1 MVLDE
6 RIQIPHY
13 AVGWGESCSAKLGV
27 QCSYGGSILERELKG
42 PSKERGKILPSSTHY
57 RWMLQPLSLW
67 LQDGNEGRGGREERV
82 IRYWLTLI
90 SGLATERVYGTT
102 KLCDYAILGDG
113 DRRREGDGHN
123 A

>member
-42 PSKERGKILPSSTHY
+42 PSKKSEGV
-57 RWMLQPLSLW
+57 MGNLSLYVA
-67 LQDGNEGRGGREERV
+67 REPPS
-82 IRYWLTLI
+82 T
-90 SGLATERVYGTT
+90 SLATVLAQKDQGSV
-102 KLCDYAILGDG
+102 LHLLIV
-113 DRRREGDGHN
+113 RESNSLSCH
-123 A
+123 AFHSLA

>member
-42 PSKERGKILPSSTHY
+42 PSKKSEGV
-57 RWMLQPLSLW
+57 MGNLSLYVA
-67 LQDGNEGRGGREERV
+67 REPPS
-82 IRYWLTLI
+82 T
-90 SGLATERVYGTT
+90 SLATVLAQKKGSV
-102 KLCDYAILGDG
+102 LHLLIV
-113 DRRREGDGHN
+113 RE
-123 A
+123 